1 MIPMTTNEDWE
12 RVCAREEVEYDSFQD
27 ERPDNHWDIV
37 PQKTANDSQPRQ
49 RRQDNH
55 PSAASSKSGDSKKD
69 LGDLSKREC
78 GALWEKEDRNGKPLF
93 NGRIDI
99 DGVISNIK
107 ILPNLNPDPDKNTPH
122 WRIFW
127 S

>member
-1 MIPMTTNEDWE
+1 MTTNEDWE
-12 RVCAREEVEYDSFQD
+12 RICERERAEYDPVQD

-37 PQKTANDSQPRQ
+37 PPKPANDLQQGQ

-69 LGDLSKREC
+69 LGALSKREC
-78 GALWEKEDRNGKPLF
+78 GALWDKENHNGEPFF
-93 NGRIDI
+93 NGSIEI
-99 DGVISNIK
+99 NGEKTAITVLK
-107 ILPNLNPDPDKNTPH
+107 NLNPDEDKNTPH

-127 S
+127 K